1 LFRRASSCVSV
12 GRANRPGR
20 PTLGAATDQY
30 KERGGFVAN
39 IETALKE
46 AMGLEGAI
54 GVALVDFESG
64 LCLGV
69 AGNPGFDLELAAA
82 GNAEVVR
89 AKKSIR
95 DKLGL
100 KNKIEDILI
109 TLEGQYH
116 LIRMVGTTMFIYCAL
131 DRTKSNLALARKDLA
146 SVDKNLDIERG

>member
-1 LFRRASSCVSV
+1 MSDIKTSLSA
-12 GRANRPGR
+12 
-20 PTLGAATDQY
+20 
-30 KERGGFVAN
+30 
-39 IETALKE
+39 ALKID
-46 AMGLEGAI
+46 GCI

-100 KNKIEDILI
+100 EDKIEDILI
-109 TLEGQYH
+109 TLASQYH
-116 LIRMVGTTMFIYCAL
+116 LIRMIGTNIFLYCAL
-131 DRTKSNLALARKDLA
+131 DRTRSNLALARKELA
-146 SVDKNLDIERG
+146 KIDKNLDVDRA